1 MINSIEV
8 NNFQSHK
15 HTVLE
20 FHPGVNVIIGP
31 SDSGKSGLLRSLKWP
46 ITNRPSG
53 SDIRSWWGGKTEVKL
68 SFDNGDVTRSKDK
81 IEEYILKKPKKKPL
95 VLHAFKT
102 VVPDSISE
110 FINMTEINMQ
120 AQIEPP
126 FLLSKTSGEVATYFN
141 KVANLD
147 KIDIAQATINGLIND
162 ITSSIKH
169 KKEDKVDYEA
179 DLLNYDHLQEM
190 EMDVEV
196 LEGLDNHVRIVRNRI
211 TQLTALLKKISE
223 VTEEMDE
230 YTDLISLSPLIE
242 VTLAQIEARKTI
254 KENGGKLFGIV
265 ELLNEVNED
274 ITNCEEWVEIGPTLN
289 EVLTNMEKRDDLQS
303 KEHSLNILIN
313 DYNNVMEV
321 MGFAENDA
329 SMDKS
334 VSTILAKLAEKQT
347 KLTAI
352 STLKNAIT
360 DFKGINTQLKDATA
374 NLGLFH
380 NEFHTAMP
388 DICPLCDT
396 VLTKKK

>member
-15 HTVLE
+15 HSVLE

-254 KENGGKLFGIV
+254 KENRGKLLEIV
-265 ELLNEVNED
+265 ELLNIVNVD
-274 ITNCEEWVEIGPTLN
+274 IDNCGEWLEIEPTLN
-289 EVLTNMEKRDDLQS
+289 GILTKMDKRDNLQS

-313 DYNNVMEV
+313 DYHNVMELMV
-321 MGFAENDA
+321 DVEWDV
-329 SMDKS
+329 SMDKP
-334 VSTILAKLAEKQT
+334 VSNLITQLEEKEIKL
-347 KLTAI
+347 
-352 STLKNAIT
+352 SAIT
-360 DFKGINTQLKDATA
+360 GLKYALSNFNDIINQLKDSEA
-374 NLGLFH
+374 NLALTHKDFH
-380 NEFHTAMP
+380 KAMP
-388 DICPLCDT
+388 SVCPLCDT
-396 VLTKKK
+396 ILTKK